1 MRHVSHLG
9 RAALLM
15 GLAFAAAADD
25 KLPYPS
31 APRRTVTDVYHG
43 VTVSEDYRWLEDVN
57 APEVRDWIA
66 SQNALTRGWIDA
78 LPQRNQIFA
87 ELTKLLGQA
96 QVSRGSLRYA
106 GGKLFAL
113 KRQPP
118 ANQPRLVVLAD
129 PSDLSSEKILLD
141 PNVLN
146 PSGTTAIDWFSPS
159 LDGKTVAVSL
169 SDKGSEDGTLH
180 LFDTAS
186 GRALPDVIAG
196 VQRATGGGSVAWAP
210 GSRGLYYTRYPQ
222 GTERPATDASFYQ
235 QVWFHRLGTPTKSD
249 RYVMGKELPR
259 IAEIALSTTEDGRY
273 LLADV
278 RNGDGGEHAYYL
290 RAPAGHWAR
299 IADFAD
305 GVREMVLG
313 RDGRWYARVLKGS
326 PHGRVVAAPLD
337 TPRLDRAALVVAEGN
352 DSVASLTPTA
362 HRLYVSYLAGGPKE
376 LRAYTLD
383 GKLLGPIAPE
393 SVATT
398 WVGTAM
404 RGDDILFGS
413 MSFVSPFAWFL
424 YAPTL
429 SQPDPH
435 PRRTALT
442 EAPQGVSLEDFEVRR
457 EFAISKDGTKVPVNI
472 VCRKGLVLDGSHPAL
487 LTGYGGY
494 GISMQPHFSLRNA
507 FWLRHGGIYVLANLR
522 GGAEFGEEWHLAGN
536 LTKKQNVF
544 DDLIASAT
552 YLIDQGY
559 TSPKKLAIEGGS
571 NGGLLMGAA
580 LVQRPELFKA
590 VVSHV
595 GIYDMLRVELSPN
608 GSFNVTE
615 FGSVTDE
622 AQFRA
627 LFAYSPYHHVV
638 DSTPYPAVLLLTGLQ
653 DGRVEPYNS
662 LKMAARLQAA
672 TTSDRPVLLRVA
684 GDAGHGQGMALS
696 SAIAQEAD
704 VEAFLF
710 DQLGIRD

>member
-1 MRHVSHLG
+1 M
-9 RAALLM
+9 
-15 GLAFAAAADD
+15 
-25 KLPYPS
+25 
-31 APRRTVTDVYHG
+31 
-43 VTVSEDYRWLEDVN
+43 
-57 APEVRDWIA
+57 
-66 SQNALTRGWIDA
+66 
-78 LPQRNQIFA
+78 
-87 ELTKLLGQA
+87 
-96 QVSRGSLRYA
+96 
-106 GGKLFAL
+106 
-113 KRQPP
+113 
-118 ANQPRLVVLAD
+118 
-129 PSDLSSEKILLD
+129 
-141 PNVLN
+141 
-146 PSGTTAIDWFSPS
+146 
-159 LDGKTVAVSL
+159 
-169 SDKGSEDGTLH
+169 
-180 LFDTAS
+180 
-186 GRALPDVIAG
+186 
-196 VQRATGGGSVAWAP
+196 
-210 GSRGLYYTRYPQ
+210 
-222 GTERPATDASFYQ
+222 
-235 QVWFHRLGTPTKSD
+235 
-249 RYVMGKELPR
+249 
-259 IAEIALSTTEDGRY
+259 
-273 LLADV
+273 
-278 RNGDGGEHAYYL
+278 
-290 RAPAGHWAR
+290 
-299 IADFAD
+299 
-305 GVREMVLG
+305 
-313 RDGRWYARVLKGS
+313 
-326 PHGRVVAAPLD
+326 
-337 TPRLDRAALVVAEGN
+337 PRLDRATLVVPEGN
-352 DSVASLTPTA
+352 DAVAGLTPTT
-362 HRLYVSYLAGGPKE
+362 HRLYVSYLVGGPEE

-393 SVATT
+393 SVATS
-398 WVGTAM
+398 WVGTAL

-424 YAPTL
+424 YAPTP

-435 PRRTALT
+435 PQRTALT
-442 EAPQGVSLEDFEVRR
+442 EAPQGVSLDDFEVRR
-457 EFAISKDGTKVPVNI
+457 EFAVSKDGTKVPVNI
-472 VCRKGLVLDGSHPAL
+472 VCRKGLVLDGSHPTL

-494 GISMQPHFSLRNA
+494 GVSMQPHFSLGNA

-544 DDLIASAT
+544 DDFIASAT

-571 NGGLLMGAA
+571 NGGLLVGAA

-638 DSTPYPAVLLLTGLQ
+638 DGTPYPAVLLLTGLH

-672 TTSDRPVLLRVA
+672 TSSGRPILLRVA

-704 VEAFLF
+704 VETFLF
-710 DQLGIRD
+710 DQLGMRD